1 MGSDRLKYVEEAV
14 RTYREQMIEVTRM
27 LAKLKMYSEHNE
39 SLSDRLQDN
48 ADTYL
53 DADNARLR
61 MGDLLSTL
69 VEYWVDYTEELQSAE
84 QKGNKASNK

>member
-1 MGSDRLKYVEEAV
+1 MSDRRKYVEQAV
-14 RTYREQMIEVTRM
+14 QTYREQMIDVARM

-61 MGDLLSTL
+61 MGDLLSSL
-69 VEYWVDYTEELQSAE
+69 VEYWVDYTEELQSTE
-84 QKGNKASNK
+84 QKGNKSPNK